1 MSLLYL
7 AGSLRN
13 PRVPEIANRL
23 RGVGHRVFDDW
34 YAAGEKADDAWQAY
48 EQQRGRTYE
57 EALDGFA
64 ADHVYRYDMTHLLR
78 ADAVVLIAPAGKSS
92 HFELGWAIGMGMP
105 GYIFFDQV
113 PERWDVMVKLATRA
127 FFRIEDLLIGIPV

>member
-1 MSLLYL
+1 MSCIYVT
-7 AGSLRN
+7 GSLRN

-34 YAAGEKADDAWQAY
+34 YAAGERADDAWQAY
-48 EQQRGRTYE
+48 EQQRGRTYA

-64 ADHVYRYDMTHLLR
+64 ANHVYQYDLHHLTN
-78 ADAVVLIAPAGKSS
+78 ANAVLLVAPAGKSS
-92 HFELGWAIGMGMP
+92 HLELGWAIGAGKP

-113 PERWDVMVKLATRA
+113 PNRWDVMVKFATRV
-127 FFRIEDLLIGIPV
+127 FFRMEDLLIGIPV

>member
-1 MSLLYL
+1 MSCLYL
-7 AGSLRN
+7 TSSLRN

-23 RGVGHRVFDDW
+23 RSVGHRVFDDW
-34 YAAGEKADDAWQAY
+34 YAAGEHADDEWQKY

-57 EALDGFA
+57 DALYGFA
-64 ADHVYRYDMTHLLR
+64 ADHVYQYDLAHLKD

-92 HFELGWAIGMGMP
+92 HLELGWAIGAGKP

-113 PERWDVMVKLATRA
+113 PERWDVMVKFATRV
-127 FFRIEDLLIGIPV
+127 FFRIEDMLMDIPV